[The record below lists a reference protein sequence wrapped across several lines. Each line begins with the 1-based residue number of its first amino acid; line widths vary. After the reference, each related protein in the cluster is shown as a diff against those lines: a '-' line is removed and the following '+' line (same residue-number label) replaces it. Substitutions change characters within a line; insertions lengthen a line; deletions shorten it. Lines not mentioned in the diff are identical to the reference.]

1 MNAQLHEQLARLHSE
16 LARATQVD
24 EESRVLLVTL
34 LADITRLLE
43 ISGGRAP
50 SQETASLP
58 ERMEEV
64 ALGFEAEHPNLS
76 AAIRGV
82 IEALSRAGI

>member
-1 MNAQLHEQLARLHSE
+1 MSAQLQEQLARLHAE
-16 LARATQVD
+16 LARTTRVD
-24 EESRVLLVTL
+24 DASRALLVTL

-43 ISGGRAP
+43 ISGGR
-50 SQETASLP
+50 TANQDSSIP

-64 ALGFEAEHPNLS
+64 AVGFEAEHPSLS

>member
-1 MNAQLHEQLARLHSE
+1 MSAQLHEQLARLHSE
-16 LARATQVD
+16 LARVTHVD
-24 EESRVLLVTL
+24 DDSRALLVTL

-43 ISGGRAP
+43 ASGGRAP
-50 SQETASLP
+50 AGAAASLP

-64 ALGFEAEHPNLS
+64 AVGFEADHPSLS

-82 IEALSRAGI
+82 IEALARAGI

>member
-1 MNAQLHEQLARLHSE
+1 MSAQLHEQLARLHSE
-16 LARATQVD
+16 LARTTQVD
-24 EESRVLLVTL
+24 DDSRALLVTL

-43 ISGGRAP
+43 ISGGRALN
-50 SQETASLP
+50 QDTASLP
-58 ERMEEV
+58 GRMEEV
-64 ALGFEAEHPNLS
+64 AVGFEAEHPSLS